1 MANREE
7 GAAMP
12 NCRQGQEQPQHQD
25 AAGQRHIHLNW
36 SNFKPE
42 FSGKLEE
49 DAEAHLLRSNDWME
63 AHHFNEDIRVQRF
76 CLTLLGEARLWYHSL
91 EPLGDTTWAQLQ
103 NLFRQ
108 RYSKLGNTCKQL
120 FHAWRSFTFD
130 ENTETIDSYVIRI
143 RQVATL
149 LGYGEPQILEVFK
162 NTLPTK
168 LYWVLF
174 PIEDL
179 RQAVETAKRILTK
192 EKLDRQLTGQTS
204 TSPFMNIR
212 DGTDK
217 RVSFN
222 TRDELG
228 DKIDKLTVMM
238 SKLVAKDSHE
248 RKPFKPQIYKSRGR
262 SRSHDCRA
270 YQTRPNDR
278 NRRYDVN
285 NSTRQNYQG
294 NRYRENFRRDYRQD
308 SRERYRSERNNSNDR
323 LRDRNRSRDRNFTRS
338 YGRNR
343 SSDSSRSR
351 SGSRTN
357 TNRDRIRCYECREY
371 DHFARD
377 CPNSREERDLEHLQ
391 HMLNMEEQ
399 EHRDPPAH
407 SSDEDSRSPLNFLP
421 LDFKTGGPSED
432 SHPTVGQ
439 YLTRDQTR
447 HIYKKVETGE
457 SINADMVQQEVEQ
470 EKQLNKLDD
479 DSGEE
484 NPYRELVI
492 NNAEKIEVQKT
503 QMEQWSI
510 LSNKLNYIQHS

>member
-7 GAAMP
+7 GTAMP

-42 FSGKLEE
+42 FSWKLEE
-49 DAEAHLLRSNDWME
+49 DAEAHLLQSNDWME

-76 CLTLLGEARLWYHSL
+76 HLTLLGEARLWYHSL
-91 EPLGDTTWAQLQ
+91 EPSGDTTWTQLQ
-103 NLFRQ
+103 NLFGQ

-130 ENTETIDSYVIRI
+130 ENTETIDSYVIRM

-192 EKLDRQLTGQTS
+192 EKIDRQLTGQTS

-228 DKIDKLTVMM
+228 DKIDKLTVSPRFTKAEDEVGLMI
-238 SKLVAKDSHE
+238 AG
-248 RKPFKPQIYKSRGR
+248 QI
-262 SRSHDCRA
+262 
-270 YQTRPNDR
+270 
-278 NRRYDVN
+278 
-285 NSTRQNYQG
+285 
-294 NRYRENFRRDYRQD
+294 
-308 SRERYRSERNNSNDR
+308 R
-323 LRDRNRSRDRNFTRS
+323 LDQMIET
-338 YGRNR
+338 
-343 SSDSSRSR
+343 
-351 SGSRTN
+351 
-357 TNRDRIRCYECREY
+357 
-371 DHFARD
+371 
-377 CPNSREERDLEHLQ
+377 
-391 HMLNMEEQ
+391 
-399 EHRDPPAH
+399 
-407 SSDEDSRSPLNFLP
+407 EDM
-421 LDFKTGGPSED
+421 T
-432 SHPTVGQ
+432 
-439 YLTRDQTR
+439 
-447 HIYKKVETGE
+447 
-457 SINADMVQQEVEQ
+457 
-470 EKQLNKLDD
+470 
-479 DSGEE
+479 
-484 NPYRELVI
+484 
-492 NNAEKIEVQKT
+492 
-503 QMEQWSI
+503 
-510 LSNKLNYIQHS
+510 